1 MKKKQKRANINF
13 TIDLDVNNIPENI
26 NWDATDSDNKPQ
38 NAKAVMI
45 SIWDGNDKRSLKI
58 DLWTK
63 EMMTEEMRF
72 FIFQIIDSL
81 SSRDTLILEFCP
93 TMISLVLAA
102 NLPLHHSLGIPGC
115 ELNLNKCCHEMRW
128 AIEYH

>member
-81 SSRDTLILEFCP
+81 SETYKKSIGDEKIANEIKDFAKKIGK
-93 TMISLVLAA
+93 MSNVL
-102 NLPLHHSLGIPGC
+102 
-115 ELNLNKCCHEMRW
+115 K
-128 AIEYH
+128 